1 MKHKNDISLLILLSF
16 FLMQALVNQIVWKA
30 GPAEYFVLRFSA
42 V

>member
-16 FLMQALVNQIVWKA
+16 LMQALVNQILRKS
-30 GPAEYFVLRFSA
+30 GSAEYFVFVFSA